1 MAALPLLCPA
11 AGPCDLQKCVNPLF
25 EEAEMSRETDQR
37 PAGPQVVQ
45 APGTHDWVRK
55 ALLTAVSCPRFSTSS
70 PRMWSR
76 RPRAG
81 FDLPGDVHRDSLRW
95 RWSGRARLAGLCSSS
110 APGAVRAVAGKPRA
124 RRPLGNLAPSVVHS
138 RPELRQCGISSRSNC
153 HYVHY
158 LCRRFYGRFVAA
170 FDVVVQPN

>member
-110 APGAVRAVAGKPRA
+110 APGAVRAVAWQASRS
-124 RRPLGNLAPSVVHS
+124 APFGESGTFRCS
-138 RPELRQCGISSRSNC
+138 FSSRITTMRDIVPVKLPLRSLSLPAILWS
-153 HYVHY
+153 V
-158 LCRRFYGRFVAA
+158 CRCF
-170 FDVVVQPN
+170 